1 MTRTPLVWILRPLA
15 GLGACLTL
23 IAGPIAAQS
32 GSRWS
37 PAIGVGVNTAL
48 GRPSRNHGPG
58 VSVSLLHGS
67 GRFRF
72 GAEVGYQGLGTEVS
86 RIENF
91 DNQPGAVYRE
101 EFSRSMLRLAALV
114 QFEASRGRLRP
125 YLVAGAGGY
134 DGRFR
139 DRIRVTDGNGQ
150 PVPFYDFDGSG
161 SDVKAGLTAGVGVVL
176 TRPGRRMA
184 FGIEGRWHGILDVT
198 EDGFGTADFLSVGGV
213 IRW

>member
-1 MTRTPLVWILRPLA
+1 MTQPSLAIMLRLLTGFAALLA
-15 GLGACLTL
+15 L
-23 IAGPIAAQS
+23 IPDFVAAQS
-32 GSRWS
+32 GARWS

-48 GRPSRNHGPG
+48 GCPSRNHGPG
-58 VSVSLLHGS
+58 VSFSLVRG

-72 GAEVGYQGLGTEVS
+72 GAEVGYQGLGTEVT

-101 EFSRSMLRLAALV
+101 EFSRSMLRLVGVA
-114 QFEASRGRLRP
+114 QFEAGMGRFRP
-125 YLVAGAGGY
+125 YLIAGAGGY
-134 DGRFR
+134 DGRWR

-176 TRPGRRMA
+176 TRPGRRMG

>member
-1 MTRTPLVWILRPLA
+1 MKRWLLA
-15 GLGACLTL
+15 GLGAVLTL
-23 IAGPIAAQS
+23 AAHPIEAQS
-32 GSRWS
+32 GGRWS

-48 GRPSRNHGPG
+48 ARPTRHYGPG
-58 VSVSLLHGS
+58 VSVSLVRGT

-86 RIENF
+86 RIEDF
-91 DNQPGAVYRE
+91 DNQPGALYRE
-101 EFSRSMLRLAALV
+101 EFSRSMLRVAGLV
-114 QFEASRGRLRP
+114 QFEAGTGRVRP
-125 YLVAGAGGY
+125 YLIAGAGGY

-198 EDGFGTADFLSVGGV
+198 EDGFGTADFLSFGGV